1 MSINDYYDVCQVNF
15 GSAQGVWEIVCEV
28 QGSGYGVTYLAE
40 MPISYNN
47 DWIGQVAS
55 GAYGGVWLNA
65 PVRAFTGR
73 HLLTNESDLSF
84 AVKVTGNTFNIR
96 IKANVVVPSGVS
108 FYVTVRKKSY
118 IQGDANISTFTD
130 LSTSGTDATTYSNT
144 LHVVGGRSSYNLLPS
159 KTITNSL
166 LLTTNKALYISGP
179 TTTLD
184 VDGDIR
190 ARYGFADGLNSLGSS
205 GNLLSSTGSATQWVT
220 AASIVAAGSALT
232 TATSFSGDVT
242 GVYNNLQLGS
252 AVVGATELAS
262 TAVTPGTYGGATSSP
277 VITIDADG
285 RITSASNTT
294 ITDNDT
300 NIGNTNLTLS
310 ANRTLTFNNNN
321 LEYILGTGTFKVSTS
336 STTSQAL
343 MFAIGQGAKFS
354 VFNAAGSTSMCD
366 YYHTAGAYYAE
377 ARNRAIYQR
386 GLAVSGLIASNYSTK
401 DATFYV
407 QEDGYVVF
415 PDVSALT
422 GSGSNKFSWGATA
435 GAYEYLKSGA
445 KKTVV
450 NMEDDLIGAALSV
463 QTANFNLGDGNRI
476 HEIVD
481 AVSGNI
487 TVTVGSDMREGVEYV
502 VKCRRNGTNTITF
515 SAGGSHTLDIDTIST
530 LTPVSITMGAGGTGI
545 QAPYKVYHI
554 SRSGNNIFIN

>member
-1 MSINDYYDVCQVNF
+1 M
-15 GSAQGVWEIVCEV
+15 
-28 QGSGYGVTYLAE
+28 
-40 MPISYNN
+40 
-47 DWIGQVAS
+47 
-55 GAYGGVWLNA
+55 
-65 PVRAFTGR
+65 
-73 HLLTNESDLSF
+73 
-84 AVKVTGNTFNIR
+84 
-96 IKANVVVPSGVS
+96 
-108 FYVTVRKKSY
+108 
-118 IQGDANISTFTD
+118 
-130 LSTSGTDATTYSNT
+130 
-144 LHVVGGRSSYNLLPS
+144 
-159 KTITNSL
+159 
-166 LLTTNKALYISGP
+166 
-179 TTTLD
+179 
-184 VDGDIR
+184 
-190 ARYGFADGLNSLGSS
+190 
-205 GNLLSSTGSATQWVT
+205 
-220 AASIVAAGSALT
+220 SALT
-232 TATSFSGDVT
+232 TATSFSGDVS

-252 AVVGATELAS
+252 AVVGAAELAS
-262 TAVTPGTYGGATSSP
+262 TSVTPGTYGGATSSA

-336 STTSQAL
+336 STSSQAL

-422 GSGSNKFSWGATA
+422 GSGSNKFSWGSTA
-435 GAYEYLKSGA
+435 GRYEYLLSGA
-445 KKTVV
+445 KKSIV
-450 NMEDDLIGAALSV
+450 NLEDDLIGSALSV
-463 QTANFNLGDGNRI
+463 QTANFNLGSGNRI

-481 AVSGNI
+481 AVSGSI
-487 TVTVGSDMREGVEYV
+487 TVTLGSDMREGVEYV

-530 LTPVSITMGAGGTGI
+530 ITPVSITMGAGGSGI

-554 SRSGNNIFIN
+554 SRSGLNIFIN